1 MSHREEFNKRGFIH
15 LKQVIP
21 DDVIAA
27 MQKECNHLL
36 IANASKY
43 GDSSFIDNTGCII
56 EPTFD
61 VPNGLY
67 LSSSYCEH
75 RKKLKL
81 NEIVSKYIIGE
92 YIKNI
97 LLKLTNSKQ
106 IFLLNEQYIVKP
118 SNTKNTKFVWHQDS
132 NYLPQPNLY
141 ISVWMPLDDITT
153 QNGSIYMVPFSNN
166 LNINSWKIPSLLLKN
181 EEILKLQTDITTGN
195 EKDIDEFDD
204 KKMSESENS
213 KTDKKIILFESNKL
227 QLLPKVGDIIIFTS
241 YTYHKSNCNLS
252 NKMRRVL
259 MAQYSTFPIIDRVNK
274 KLARLVVKL

>member
-1 MSHREEFNKRGFIH
+1 MTHREEFNKRGFIH

-67 LSSSYCEH
+67 LSSSYCEY

-81 NEIVSKYIIGE
+81 NKIVSKYIVGE

-118 SNTKNTKFVWHQDS
+118 SNSENTKFVWHQDC
-132 NYLPQPNLY
+132 NYLSEPHLY

-153 QNGSIYMVPFSNN
+153 ENGSIYMVTFKNN
-166 LNINSWKIPSLLLKN
+166 LNGNSWKISSLLLKK
-181 EEILKLQTDITTGN
+181 EEISKLQSDISN
-195 EKDIDEFDD
+195 EKDIDKLDEQ
-204 KKMSESENS
+204 KMFESEKI
-213 KTDKKIILFESNKL
+213 KTD
-227 QLLPKVGDIIIFTS
+227 
-241 YTYHKSNCNLS
+241 
-252 NKMRRVL
+252 
-259 MAQYSTFPIIDRVNK
+259 
-274 KLARLVVKL
+274 